1 MKINNQ
7 TENCFS
13 SSGNGLSLNKLLEE
27 LSFPGVIEFAVKK
40 NIFRKNIAEIA
51 AFAYSGE
58 DFNFALCRRMPM
70 KRLTVITFLLLQKY
84 GEYNAKGVSDRIIYD
99 TFKDVSLRA
108 CLYYTRTGKVGISK
122 EDVIWF
128 RHIMNVNIFKIG
140 SLQFQPFEMVYLDE
154 ETIGEPYMTFDTEQK
169 AKLPSGTP
177 VINCHIQKGADLT
190 PCIVQQSMD
199 SAKSFFQTHFCEK
212 QFLAFLCYSW
222 LLYPPMTKQLSMQSN
237 IRLFAKRF
245 SIIGYCDD
253 STQAK
258 EYLFEGRQRPE
269 ADKMTSLQKMAVN
282 HIERFGFACGIISLL
297 KNPNPQKGR
306 SSIEEIRR

>member
-1 MKINNQ
+1 MKKNNQ
-7 TENCFS
+7 TENCFFLG
-13 SSGNGLSLNKLLEE
+13 GNGLSLNKLLEE
-27 LSFPGVIEFAVKK
+27 LSFLSEIEVAVKK
-40 NIFRKNIAEIA
+40 RISEKTIAEIA
-51 AFAYSGE
+51 ASAYSGE

-70 KRLTVITFLLLQKY
+70 TRLTVITFLLLQKY
-84 GEYNAKGVSDRIIYD
+84 GEYKAKGVSDRIIFD

-108 CLYYTRTGKVGISK
+108 RLYYIRTGKVGISK

-169 AKLPSGTP
+169 TKLPSGTP
-177 VINCHIQKGADLT
+177 VINCHIQQGADLT

-199 SAKSFFQTHFCEK
+199 GAKSFFQTHFREK
-212 QFLAFLCYSW
+212 HFLAFLCYSW

-258 EYLFEGRQRPE
+258 SYLFEDRQRPD

-282 HIERFGFACGIISLL
+282 HTERFGFACGIISLL
-297 KNPNPQKGR
+297 KNPTPQGGR
-306 SSIEEIRR
+306 KKK